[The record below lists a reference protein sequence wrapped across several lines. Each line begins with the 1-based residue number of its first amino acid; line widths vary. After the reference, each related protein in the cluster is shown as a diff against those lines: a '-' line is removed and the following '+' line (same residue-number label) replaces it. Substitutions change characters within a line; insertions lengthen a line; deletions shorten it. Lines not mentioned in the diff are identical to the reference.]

1 MNISQR
7 RNVTTNPNVTLWRT
21 FLIVAMWRPFP
32 YVAFWWT
39 FPSSQWDDHF
49 PFVINVLRKNIN
61 HCLKSKTWFHASHC
75 IMMNNFIA
83 LWLTLHY
90 DEHFPMSDYDKHFP
104 TSHYDEHFP
113 MSHFDACFPS
123 SQSDENFHFVVNV
136 LRKNINHCLKSKTWF
151 HTSHCD

>member
-1 MNISQR
+1 MMNISIALWLTLHYEHFP
-7 RNVTTNPNVTLWRT
+7 TTLCDDH
-21 FLIVAMWRPFP
+21 FP
-32 YVAFWWT
+32 MSHCNER
-39 FPSSQWDDHF
+39 FPSSQCDDHF

-75 IMMNNFIA
+75 IMMNIFIA

-90 DEHFPMSDYDKHFP
+90 DEHFPMSHYDKHFP
-104 TSHYDEHFP
+104 TSHSDEHFP